1 VGHPRNFAK
10 GMRAVTESG
19 GAFVAVADEEILE
32 SITLMARKA
41 GVFGEP
47 AGVAGAAG
55 VRRAVAEGI
64 VGRKDSVALIMTG
77 NGLKDIQ
84 SAMRA
89 AGSAITVKPEID
101 EVRDAVLDVAP
112 VSRPAVVWASTPAPG

>member
-19 GAFVAVADEEILE
+19 GAFVAVADEEILD
-32 SITLMARKA
+32 SITLLARKA

-55 VRRAVAEGI
+55 VRRAVAEGTI
-64 VGRKDSVALIMTG
+64 GRGESVALVMTG

-89 AGSAITVKPEID
+89 AGCAINVKPEID
-101 EVRDAVLDVAP
+101 EVREAVLATA
-112 VSRPAVVWASTPAPG
+112 VS

>member
-1 VGHPRNFAK
+1 MGAI
-10 GMRAVTESG
+10 TESG
-19 GAFVAVADEEILE
+19 GAFISVTDEEILG
-32 SITLMARKA
+32 SIPLLAQTA

-55 VRRAVAEGI
+55 VTRAVETGLI
-64 VGRKDSVALIMTG
+64 HRSESVALIMTG

-89 AGSAITVKPEID
+89 AGKVIAVRPELE
-101 EVRDAVLDVAP
+101 EVRKAIETTV
-112 VSRPAVVWASTPAPG
+112 PA